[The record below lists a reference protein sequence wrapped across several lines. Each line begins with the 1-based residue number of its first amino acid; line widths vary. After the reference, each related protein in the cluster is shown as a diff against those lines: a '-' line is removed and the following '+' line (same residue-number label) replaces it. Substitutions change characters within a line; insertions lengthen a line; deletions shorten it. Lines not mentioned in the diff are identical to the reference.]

1 MIKNQWFPWILGTY
15 HLKMKTIFFFNV
27 MIVLSCLFPLL
38 SKAWIHQ
45 EAHLALPKELF
56 SPNWWLKP
64 DWLLLLNGS
73 LVYMC
78 SHFLSQFN
86 LFKITLLIVTLL
98 FFLIYFFSYWSNIY
112 SYLNLWILPR
122 YKLQDTS
129 GLFIFVVVRLLS
141 QLCLILCNPMN
152 CSTRSFPV
160 LHCLLKFAQ
169 TDVHWISDAIQP
181 SHPLLPASPLALN
194 LSQHQGLFQWVSSSH
209 QVAKVLELQLQYQS
223 FQWLFRV
230 DFL

>member
-1 MIKNQWFPWILGTY
+1 
-15 HLKMKTIFFFNV
+15 
-27 MIVLSCLFPLL
+27 
-38 SKAWIHQ
+38 
-45 EAHLALPKELF
+45 
-56 SPNWWLKP
+56 
-64 DWLLLLNGS
+64 
-73 LVYMC
+73 MC

-98 FFLIYFFSYWSNIY
+98 FFLIYFFSDWSNFY